1 MPRPSGGARNRSLPP
16 QKRGNSGIPA
26 NPPASLSASP
36 DIGHPTSY
44 PVSTPTSLEQLKA
57 QIRQLEG
64 FGGTLTG
71 TNQQVL
77 PFGIDAIDDH
87 LPGGGLA
94 RGALHEIFAADA
106 GIATAFCALLA
117 GRLANDTENHAILW
131 CERPWTLDAGALY
144 GPALLQFGIDPA
156 RMILVRPRRD
166 ADALWAMEEGL
177 RCGRIAAV
185 VGEITDMSLT
195 ASRRLQ
201 LAAEETGVTALM
213 LRPKTDR
220 PTPSAAVTRWRL
232 DAVEH
237 ETGNTSTG
245 QAGGQP
251 DGQPDGQANDQPD
264 RLANDNKQTRPAP
277 PGLTFDGPP
286 GLESNGPPGLESN
299 GPPGLGAARWRAELF
314 RCRGGVAAN
323 WMMEWND
330 ETGNFS
336 LAAEICDR
344 PPVPSAARLAG

>member
-1 MPRPSGGARNRSLPP
+1 LEHTMPRLSGSARNRSLPP
-16 QKRGNSGIPA
+16 QKRGNGGIPA
-26 NPPASLSASP
+26 DLPANLP
-36 DIGHPTSY
+36 NGHQTSH
-44 PVSTPTSLEQLKA
+44 PVGKPSSLEQLKA
-57 QIRQLEG
+57 QIQQLEG
-64 FGGTLTG
+64 FGGTLAG
-71 TNQQVL
+71 TTQQTL
-77 PFGIDAIDDH
+77 PFGVDAIDDH

-94 RGALHEIFAADA
+94 RGALHEVFASDA

-156 RMILVRPRRD
+156 RMILVRPRCD

-177 RCGRIAAV
+177 RCGRVAAV

-220 PTPSAAVTRWRL
+220 PAPSAAATRWRL

-237 ETGNTSTG
+237 AAK
-245 QAGGQP
+245 QAGPAPGQENNRANN
-251 DGQPDGQANDQPD
+251 QANDNE
-264 RLANDNKQTRPAP
+264 AVFQTS
-277 PGLTFDGPP
+277 PGLNT
-286 GLESNGPPGLESN
+286 
-299 GPPGLGAARWRAELF
+299 ARWHAELF
-314 RCRGGVAAN
+314 RCRGGTSAD

-336 LAAEICDR
+336 VAAEICDR

>member
-16 QKRGNSGIPA
+16 QKRENSGIRA
-26 NPPASLSASP
+26 NLPASP
-36 DIGHPTSY
+36 DIGHPTSH
-44 PVSTPTSLEQLKA
+44 PVSNPTSLEQLKA

-71 TNQQVL
+71 TNQPVL
-77 PFGIDAIDDH
+77 PFGVEAIDDH
-87 LPGGGLA
+87 LPGGGLVK
-94 RGALHEIFAADA
+94 GALHEIFAADA

-156 RMILVRPRRD
+156 HMILVRPRRD

-220 PTPSAAVTRWRL
+220 PTPSAAVTRWQL

-237 ETGNTSTG
+237 EIGKTSTG
-245 QAGGQP
+245 QASGQA
-251 DGQPDGQANDQPD
+251 DGQPD
-264 RLANDNKQTRPAP
+264 RLTNDNKQTRPAP
-277 PGLTFDGPP
+277 PGLTFD
-286 GLESNGPPGLESN
+286 GPPGLESN

-344 PPVPSAARLAG
+344 PPMPSAARLAG

>member
-1 MPRPSGGARNRSLPP
+1 MPRPSGSARNRSLPP
-16 QKRGNSGIPA
+16 QKRGNGEIPA
-26 NPPASLSASP
+26 TPPDTPS
-36 DIGHPTSY
+36 IEHPTSH
-44 PVSTPTSLEQLKA
+44 PVGNPTSLEQLKE

-64 FGGTLTG
+64 FGGKLTG
-71 TNQQVL
+71 TSPQVL
-77 PFGIDAIDDH
+77 PFGVGAIDDH
-87 LPGGGLA
+87 LPGGGLL
-94 RGALHEIFAADA
+94 RGALHEIFADDA

-117 GRLANDTENHAILW
+117 GRLAGDTENHAILW

-156 RMILVRPRRD
+156 RMIMVRPRRD
-166 ADALWAMEEGL
+166 TDALWAMEEGL
-177 RCGRIAAV
+177 RCGRVAAV
-185 VGEITDMSLT
+185 IGEITDMSLT

-213 LRPKTDR
+213 LRPKTDK
-220 PTPSAAVTRWRL
+220 PAPSAAVTRWRL

-237 ETGNTSTG
+237 ETRYADVSET
-245 QAGGQP
+245 AE
-251 DGQPDGQANDQPD
+251 
-264 RLANDNKQTRPAP
+264 RANDNDRKRP
-277 PGLTFDGPP
+277 GPP
-286 GLESNGPPGLESN
+286 GLDSD

-344 PPVPSAARLAG
+344 PAVPSAARLAG

>member
-1 MPRPSGGARNRSLPP
+1 MPRPSGSARNRSLPP
-16 QKRGNSGIPA
+16 QKRGNGEIPGTL
-26 NPPASLSASP
+26 PPLPS
-36 DIGHPTSY
+36 IGHPTSH
-44 PVSTPTSLEQLKA
+44 PVGTPTSLEQLKA

-64 FGGTLTG
+64 FGGALTG
-71 TNQQVL
+71 TRQKVL
-77 PFGIDAIDDH
+77 PFGVDAIDRH
-87 LPGGGLA
+87 LPGGGLL
-94 RGALHEIFAADA
+94 RGALHEIFADDA

-117 GRLANDTENHAILW
+117 GRLAGDAENHAILW

-213 LRPKTDR
+213 LRPKTEK

-237 ETGNTSTG
+237 ETGDTG
-245 QAGGQP
+245 VS
-251 DGQPDGQANDQPD
+251 
-264 RLANDNKQTRPAP
+264 RITERANDNDRKQPGTT
-277 PGLTFDGPP
+277 GLTFDGPP
-286 GLESNGPPGLESN
+286 GLDSD

-344 PPVPSAARLAG
+344 PPVPSAAGLAG

>member
-1 MPRPSGGARNRSLPP
+1 MPRLSGSARNRSLPP
-16 QKRGNSGIPA
+16 QKRGNGEILADLPA
-26 NPPASLSASP
+26 NLPHSLSTGSSTGP
-36 DIGHPTSY
+36 SIRHSTSHP
-44 PVSTPTSLEQLKA
+44 VGDPTSLEQLKA

-64 FGGTLTG
+64 FGGKLTG
-71 TNQQVL
+71 TKQQVL
-77 PFGIDAIDDH
+77 PFGVDAIDDH
-87 LPGGGLA
+87 LPGGGLL
-94 RGALHEIFAADA
+94 RGALHEIFADDA

-117 GRLANDTENHAILW
+117 GRLAGDTENHTILW
-131 CERPWTLDAGALY
+131 CERPWALDAGALY

-166 ADALWAMEEGL
+166 TDALWAMEEGL
-177 RCGRIAAV
+177 RCGRVAAV
-185 VGEITDMSLT
+185 IGEITDMSLT

-213 LRPKTDR
+213 LRPKTDK

-237 ETGNTSTG
+237 ATRDTGISEITE
-245 QAGGQP
+245 
-251 DGQPDGQANDQPD
+251 
-264 RLANDNKQTRPAP
+264 RANDNDQKRP
-277 PGLTFDGPP
+277 GTTDLTFNGPS
-286 GLESNGPPGLESN
+286 GLDSNGPSGLDSN
-299 GPPGLGAARWRAELF
+299 GPSGLGTARWRAELF

-344 PPVPSAARLAG
+344 SPVPSAARLAG

>member
-1 MPRPSGGARNRSLPP
+1 MPRLSGGAGNRSLPP
-16 QKRGNSGIPA
+16 QKRENSGISA
-26 NPPASLSASP
+26 NLAASPPASP
-36 DIGHPTSY
+36 DIGHPTSH
-44 PVSTPTSLEQLKA
+44 PVSNPTSLEQLKA

-77 PFGIDAIDDH
+77 PFGVDAIDNH

-185 VGEITDMSLT
+185 VGEIADMSLT

-213 LRPKTDR
+213 LRPKTDN

-237 ETGNTSTG
+237 GTGNTSTG
-245 QAGGQP
+245 QA
-251 DGQPDGQANDQPD
+251 DGQTNDQPD
-264 RLANDNKQTRPAP
+264 GLANDNEQTRQAP
-277 PGLTFDGPP
+277 PGLTFD
-286 GLESNGPPGLESN
+286 GPPGLESN

-344 PPVPSAARLAG
+344 PPVPSTARLAG

>member
-1 MPRPSGGARNRSLPP
+1 ME
-16 QKRGNSGIPA
+16 
-26 NPPASLSASP
+26 
-36 DIGHPTSY
+36 HPTSH
-44 PVSTPTSLEQLKA
+44 PVSNPTTLEQLKA

-71 TNQQVL
+71 TKQQPL
-77 PFGIDAIDDH
+77 PFGVAAIDDH

-94 RGALHEIFAADA
+94 RGALHEVFAADA

-131 CERPWTLDAGALY
+131 CERPWALDAGALY

-177 RCGRIAAV
+177 HCGRVAAV
-185 VGEITDMSLT
+185 IGEITDMSLT

-220 PTPSAAVTRWRL
+220 PAPSAAATRWRL

-237 ETGNTSTG
+237 EARNTPSAV
-245 QAGGQP
+245 Q
-251 DGQPDGQANDQPD
+251 
-264 RLANDNKQTRPAP
+264 ANDNKQTRSDP
-277 PGLTFDGPP
+277 PGPDLIGPS
-286 GLESNGPPGLESN
+286 GLDID

-314 RCRGGVAAN
+314 RCRGGAAAN

-344 PPVPSAARLAG
+344 PAVPSAARLAG